1 MLFGIGLTEA
11 IRTYCIVL
19 VPVSVSDMEGQ
30 FDAPRGEDL
39 KAIAL
44 VGF

>member
-11 IRTYCIVL
+11 IRAYCVVL
-19 VPVSVSDMEGQ
+19 IPVSVSDMKGQ
-30 FDAPRGEDL
+30 FDTPRGEDL
-39 KAIAL
+39 KAVAL